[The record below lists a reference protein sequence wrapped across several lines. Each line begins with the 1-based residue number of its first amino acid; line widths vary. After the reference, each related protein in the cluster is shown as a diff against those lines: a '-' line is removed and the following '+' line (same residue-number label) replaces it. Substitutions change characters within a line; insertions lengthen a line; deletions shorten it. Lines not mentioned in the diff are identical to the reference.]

1 MKVNFQEKVY
11 HTLSKASKKIPGCP
25 HLSTLHRWRL
35 RGIRGVNL
43 KCVLIGGR
51 WMVSDDALEEFFE
64 QTTAAANGEQ
74 PKART
79 NCARAA
85 AISKAEA
92 ELAKDGI

>member
-1 MKVNFQEKVY
+1 MEGDTEGSPADVAFPWDED
-11 HTLSKASKKIPGCP
+11 IPSQTNRT
-25 HLSTLHRWRL
+25 STTQD
-35 RGIRGVNL
+35 
-43 KCVLIGGR
+43 IGGR
-51 WMVSDDALEEFFE
+51 WMVSIDALEEFFE

-79 NCARAA
+79 NRARAV